1 MGGVRYTNNIM
12 CAEKTVLRMGWPGWV
27 LRKQLTLR
35 SYSRDSQE
43 LPVRGWKEL
52 GWTPQPRADRKHF
65 L

>member
-1 MGGVRYTNNIM
+1 MQTNNIM
-12 CAEKTVLRMGWPGWV
+12 CAGKTVLRMGCPGRV
-27 LRKQLTLR
+27 PRKQLTVR

-52 GWTPQPRADRKHF
+52 GWTSQPRTDRKHF